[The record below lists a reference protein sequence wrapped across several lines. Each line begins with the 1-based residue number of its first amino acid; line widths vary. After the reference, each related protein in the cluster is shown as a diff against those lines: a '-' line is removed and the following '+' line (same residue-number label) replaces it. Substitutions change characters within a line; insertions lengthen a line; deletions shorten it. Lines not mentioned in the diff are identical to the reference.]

1 MGSTDN
7 PRVVFLSHRR
17 IRFVFF
23 NSSPQFS
30 SPSGGAQRPN
40 LLREPGFAATLV
52 LRSTVTAEWGRNGK
66 CYLNRPIHSVGL
78 VTLDLFPL
86 SFFAMLYLTPSRFY
100 ARLTLASV
108 TILCATGSTSASSDA
123 PSSSEFRRRSDHGS
137 VVVGDFV
144 YIEGGRIRSLNHNND
159 ARAPVN
165 KTLAIDLRQSWTNET
180 VQFIETSKGD
190 SPALTYPSLWP
201 DGNGSFYMWAGAAAT
216 SARTPALGLWK
227 FTTDGDGGGG
237 SGEWAQQSPRN
248 ATEFNQLT
256 RPVAG
261 YSGVVA
267 GAGFYLGGQGTTY
280 TDDVEFE
287 GVDTHAAVPV
297 PGLVSYNFTTRAW
310 RNASAQAF
318 STHGTQTLG
327 RAAGVPFG
335 AGGLL
340 VALGGQKGS
349 RTSTAST
356 IGFLDFGVVDV
367 YDPAASSWH
376 KQAATGDVPS
386 PRVAFCMAGAQG
398 RNGSYELFVF
408 GGARRNDGEAYSDVY
423 VLSLPAFRWFKGQD
437 ADAPRFFHSCEVVG
451 NRQLLSIGG
460 FNDNDNTSAR
470 YSGVDPWKQ
479 GLGVFDMTELEW
491 SDGYRADAL
500 VYESPQVVKDWYNEG
515 YVHPFPFEMASAH
528 QSSFQQRSA

>member
-1 MGSTDN
+1 M
-7 PRVVFLSHRR
+7 
-17 IRFVFF
+17 
-23 NSSPQFS
+23 
-30 SPSGGAQRPN
+30 
-40 LLREPGFAATLV
+40 
-52 LRSTVTAEWGRNGK
+52 TAEWGRNGK
-66 CYLNRPIHSVGL
+66 CYLNSSIHSVGL

-86 SFFAMLYLTPSRFY
+86 SFFGMLYLTPSRFY

-123 PSSSEFRRRSDHGS
+123 PSSFEFRRRSDHGS

-180 VQFIETSKGD
+180 VQFIETTKGQLARPHLPQPLARRQRLVLHVGRR
-190 SPALTYPSLWP
+190 SSHQRPYPRP
-201 DGNGSFYMWAGAAAT
+201 
-216 SARTPALGLWK
+216 RPLGIH
-227 FTTDGDGGGG
+227 DRRQRQRRM
-237 SGEWAQQSPRN
+237 A
-248 ATEFNQLT
+248 
-256 RPVAG
+256 
-261 YSGVVA
+261 
-267 GAGFYLGGQGTTY
+267 
-280 TDDVEFE
+280 
-287 GVDTHAAVPV
+287 AAVPAQRDRIQPADAARRGLQRRRRRRGLLPRR
-297 PGLVSYNFTTRAW
+297 PGHHVHRRRRYARPGARTGAGVVQL
-310 RNASAQAF
+310 
-318 STHGTQTLG
+318 HD
-327 RAAGVPFG
+327 AGVPFG

-367 YDPAASSWH
+367 YEPAASTWH

-386 PRVAFCMAGAQG
+386 PRVAFCMVGAQG

-408 GGARRNDGEAYSDVY
+408 GGARRNDGEAYRDVY
-423 VLSLPAFRWFKGQD
+423 VLSLPAFRWFRGQD

-460 FNDNDNTSAR
+460 FNNNDNTSAR

-500 VYESPQVVKDWYNEG
+500 ADESPQVVKDWYNEG